1 MKLTNYLFY
10 LLITLVA
17 NLSCSKSE
25 QMFTLMT
32 PQETGVDWR
41 HSVMESEEFNV
52 LTYGNFYY
60 GGGVAVGD
68 INNDGLEDIYLS
80 GNMSGNALFLNKGD
94 FTFEDIT
101 QKAGVSASGLW
112 NTGVTMADV
121 NGDGL
126 LDIYLSRSA
135 SIQPKNRENLLY
147 INNGDLTFTEKGAEF
162 NVNDSGYSTQAAFF
176 DYDKDG
182 DLDLYVLN
190 HSLLEFANLNKIT
203 SYHKSLKNE
212 AYSDRLYRNDDGKF
226 INVSEEAGLIS
237 NVLGNGLGVAISDLN
252 NDNWPDIYISNDFN
266 EQDYLYINNKN
277 GTFTESLQEFIG
289 HTSLYSMGS
298 DIGDIN
304 NDGYFDIVTLDM
316 LPESNFRMQM
326 TSGPDNYEKLSHLS
340 NNGFYNQTM
349 RNMLQL
355 NQSGKY
361 FSEIGQFSGISN
373 TDWSWAALLSDFD
386 NDGHKDLFITN
397 GYKKDYTNMDF
408 MNYLVQEKLNERV
421 TGKKTKITDLIKS
434 MPSTFEENYMF
445 KNIGNLK
452 FQKMNT
458 EWGFNQKTLS
468 NGAAYADLDNDG
480 DMDLIIN
487 NIDEKAFLYRNN
499 SETLTANNYI
509 KIKLKGREMNSF
521 GVGAKVTV
529 FTNGI
534 EQTQEVM
541 NTRGFQ
547 SAVDLRLN
555 FGLGNYK
562 VIDSIVTYWPDNS
575 RHVVNSIQSNQELII
590 YQENSKAY
598 DEVKRKDNITLFH
611 EVNLEEL
618 GISFSH
624 TENLYNDYKNDIL
637 LPKML
642 STLGPTV
649 STGDLNGDGIEDFFI
664 GGAHNSSGEIYFQN
678 KSGNFTRSDQK
689 TFEIDKVHEDIGSL
703 LFDADGD
710 GDLDLYV
717 VSGGNE
723 FQPDDQAL
731 QDRLYINNGLGIF
744 EKSSENLPLF
754 LTSGSIVK
762 AADFDGDGDLDL
774 FVGGRVIPGEYPL
787 SPKSYLLQNNGNGIF
802 KDVTELLAPELKTIG
817 MVTDALWTDY
827 DNNGTPDLIL
837 VGEWMPVTV
846 FTNSSGNLKKELNQE
861 NGLVNSEG
869 WWSSISQA
877 DFDNDGDMDYVL
889 GNHGLNSQL
898 KTSTEFPVHLIAKD
912 FDNNGSIDP
921 ILCKYENGK
930 KYPVFSKDDMQ
941 SQLVMLKSRFV
952 KYSDYASKTV
962 EDIFSEEELDGV
974 ISLKASTFSSS
985 YMENLGQGKFNL
997 TPLPLDTQLSPIY
1010 SITSGDYNSDGNMD
1024 IILGGNFTKSRV
1036 KFGHYDAIRGVF
1048 LAGDGKGNFI
1058 PINVTKSGI
1067 MISGEIRDI
1076 KPIKTITDSDYLIFS
1091 RNNESPELI
1100 KYKKI
1105 K

>member
-1 MKLTNYLFY
+1 MNPK
-10 LLITLVA
+10 
-17 NLSCSKSE
+17 KK
-25 QMFTLMT
+25 
-32 PQETGVDWR
+32 GVNWS
-41 HSVMESEEFNV
+41 HSVRESEEFNV

-68 INNDGLEDIYLS
+68 INNDGLEDIYFS

-101 QKAGVSASGLW
+101 QKAGVRASGLW
-112 NTGVTMADV
+112 NTGITMADV

-126 LDIYLSRSA
+126 LDIYICRSA
-135 SIQPKNRENLLY
+135 STLPENRENLLY
-147 INNGDLTFTEKGAEF
+147 INNGDLSFIEKGAEY
-162 NVNDSGYSTQAAFF
+162 NVNDSGYSTQATFF

-182 DLDLYVLN
+182 DLDLFVLN
-190 HSLLEFANLNKIT
+190 HSTLEFANLNTIT

-212 AYSDRLYRNDDGKF
+212 AYSDRLYRNDGSKF
-226 INVSEEAGLIS
+226 VNVSDNAGLIS
-237 NVLGNGLGVAISDLN
+237 NVLGNGLAVAISDLN

-277 GTFTESLQEFIG
+277 GTFTESLQELIG

-304 NDGYFDIVTLDM
+304 NDGFFDIITLDM
-316 LPESNFRMQM
+316 LPESNYRIQM
-326 TSGPDNYEKLSHLS
+326 TSGPDNYEKLTHLS
-340 NNGFYNQTM
+340 KNGFYNQTM

-421 TGKKTKITDLIKS
+421 TGKKIKITDLIKS
-434 MPSTFEENYMF
+434 MPATVEENYMF
-445 KNIGNLK
+445 KNLGNLK
-452 FQKMNT
+452 FQKMNN
-458 EWGFNQKTLS
+458 EWGFDQETLS

-487 NIDEKAFLYRNN
+487 NTDEKAFLYRNN
-499 SETLTANNYI
+499 SEELTSNNYI
-509 KIKLKGREMNSF
+509 KIKLKGLGMNRF
-521 GVGAKVTV
+521 GIGAKVTV
-529 FTNGI
+529 FTNKLGLS
-534 EQTQEVM
+534 QEVM
-541 NTRGFQ
+541 NTRGFL
-547 SAVDLRLN
+547 SAVDIRLN
-555 FGLGNYK
+555 FGLGDCE

-575 RHVVNSIQSNQELII
+575 KQVVRSVQSNQELII
-590 YQENSKAY
+590 YQENSEAY
-598 DEVKRKDNITLFH
+598 AEVKRTDSVLFK
-611 EVNLEEL
+611 EVNIEEA
-618 GISFSH
+618 GILFSH
-624 TENLYNDYKNDIL
+624 TENSYNDYKNDIL

-642 STLGPTV
+642 STLGPTI
-649 STGDLNGDGIEDFFI
+649 SIGDLNGDNLEDFFI
-664 GGAHNSSGEIYFQN
+664 GGAHNSPGEVYFQN

-689 TFEIDKVHEDIGSL
+689 TFETDKVNEDIGTL
-703 LFDADGD
+703 FFDADSD
-710 GDLDLYV
+710 GDLDLYI

-731 QDRLYINNGLGIF
+731 QDRLYINNGKGIF
-744 EKSSENLPLF
+744 KKGSENLPSL
-754 LTSGSIVK
+754 LSSGSVVK
-762 AADFDGDGDLDL
+762 TADFDGDGDLDL
-774 FVGGRVIPGEYPL
+774 FVGGRVIPGAYPL
-787 SPKSYLLQNNGNGIF
+787 SPNSYLLENDGNGFF
-802 KDVTELLAPELKTIG
+802 KDVTDLLAPELKTIG

-837 VGEWMPVTV
+837 VGEWMPVTI

-898 KTSTEFPVHLIAKD
+898 KTSSEFPVHLIAKD

-921 ILCKYENGK
+921 ILCKFENGK

-952 KYSDYASKTV
+952 KYSDYASKTI
-962 EDIFSEEELDGV
+962 EDIFSDEELEGI
-974 ISLKASTFSSS
+974 ISFKAATFSSS
-985 YMENLGQGKFNL
+985 YMENLGLGKFNL

-1010 SITSGDYNSDGNMD
+1010 SIKSGDYNGDGNID
-1024 IILGGNFTKSRV
+1024 ILLGGNFTKSRV

-1058 PINVTKSGI
+1058 PINVNESGI

-1076 KPIKTITDSDYLIFS
+1076 KHIKTVTDSDYLIFS

>member
-1 MKLTNYLFY
+1 MRLNHFLFY
-10 LLITLVA
+10 LLTSLLLTI
-17 NLSCSKSE
+17 SCSKSD
-25 QMFTLMT
+25 QMFTLLN
-32 PQETGVDWR
+32 PQETGVDWS

-68 INNDGLEDIYLS
+68 IDNDGLEDIYLS
-80 GNMSGNALFLNKGD
+80 GNMSGNALFLNKGG

-101 QKAGVSASGLW
+101 QKAGVFASGLW

-121 NGDGL
+121 NGDGF
-126 LDIYLSRSA
+126 LDIYICRSA
-135 SIQPKNRENLLY
+135 STLAKNRENLLY
-147 INNGDLTFTEKGAEF
+147 INNGDLTFTERGAEY

-190 HSLLEFANLNKIT
+190 HSTLQYANLNMT
-203 SYHKSLKNE
+203 SYHKSVKNE
-212 AYSDRLYRNDDGKF
+212 AYSDKLYRNDQGKF
-226 INVSEEAGLIS
+226 INISDEAGIIS
-237 NVLGNGLGVAISDLN
+237 NVLGNGLGLAISDLN
-252 NDNWPDIYISNDFN
+252 NDNWPDIFISNDFN
-266 EQDYLYINNKN
+266 EQDYLYLNNKN

-298 DIGDIN
+298 DIADIN
-304 NDGYFDIVTLDM
+304 NDGFFDIITLDM
-316 LPESNFRMQM
+316 LPESNFRIQM

-386 NDGHKDLFITN
+386 NDGHKDLFVTN

-408 MNYLVQEKLNERV
+408 MNYLVQEKLNERI
-421 TGKKTKITDLIKS
+421 TGKKIRITDLIKA
-434 MPSTFEENYMF
+434 MPSTIEENYMF
-445 KNIGNLK
+445 KNLGNLK
-452 FQKMNT
+452 FQKMNNQ
-458 EWGFNQKTLS
+458 WGFDQKTLS

-480 DMDLIIN
+480 DMDLIVN
-487 NIDEKAFLYRNN
+487 NTDEKAFLYRNN

-521 GVGAKVTV
+521 GIGAKIAIY
-529 FTNGI
+529 TNGL

-541 NTRGFQ
+541 NTRGFL

-555 FGLGNYK
+555 FGLGDFEM
-562 VIDSIVTYWPDNS
+562 IDSIVAIWPDNS
-575 RHVVNSIQSNQELII
+575 KQLISSIQSNQELTI
-590 YQENSKAY
+590 YQENSKLY
-598 DEVKRKDNITLFH
+598 PEVKRKDSTLFN
-611 EVNLEEL
+611 EVNLEEV

-624 TENLYNDYKNDIL
+624 IENTYNDYKNDIL
-637 LPKML
+637 LPQML

-649 STGDLNGDGIEDFFI
+649 SIGDLNGDGIEDFFI

-689 TFEIDKVHEDIGSL
+689 TFEIDKVHEDIGTL

-710 GDLDLYV
+710 GDLDLYI

-723 FQPDDQAL
+723 FQRDDQAL

-787 SPKSYLLQNNGNGIF
+787 SPKSYLLQNDGNGIF

-898 KTSTEFPVHLIAKD
+898 KTSTEFPVRLIAKD

-930 KYPVFSKDDMQ
+930 EYPVFSKDDMQ

-952 KYSDYASKTV
+952 KYSDYASKTI
-962 EDIFSEEELDGV
+962 EDIFSEEELEGV

-1010 SITSGDYNSDGNMD
+1010 SIKSGDYNGDGNID
-1024 IILGGNFTKSRV
+1024 ILLGGNFTKSRV

-1048 LAGDGKGNFI
+1048 LAGDGKGKFI
-1058 PINVTKSGI
+1058 PINVSESGL

-1076 KPIKTITDSDYLIFS
+1076 NHIETNTDSDYLIFS